1 MNVNK
6 KEFEENKN
14 ENEKEQTTDNEKFEK
29 KENKEE
35 KEEKEE
41 NEFEKLFEEAN
52 YYYELNNYQKAEELY
67 KNIINMKNKLEISK
81 EKLLELYI
89 NIANNFYN
97 QLKFNESIEHLS
109 YIIINL
115 DKNNKNVFLL
125 LLNILYEMKEYNH
138 AERLIEKIKKKFNE
152 NELKYFEKI
161 FYLIN
166 EGIKEEN
173 EKKEIEKNYKT
184 QKFYTKIRENKYV
197 KFLFFFSLFIILL
210 GSNLLGKYLTKNL
223 NKNYETLFE
232 NKTNYN

>member
-1 MNVNK
+1 MNINK
-6 KEFEENKN
+6 KELEENKN
-14 ENEKEQTTDNEKFEK
+14 EKEPIIDNQKPEK
-29 KENKEE
+29 KED
-35 KEEKEE
+35 KEE
-41 NEFEKLFEEAN
+41 NEFEKLYEEAN
-52 YYYELNNYQKAEELY
+52 YYYRLNNSQKAEELY

>member
-125 LLNILYEMKEYNH
+125 LLNILYEMKEYSH